1 MLIPKQNTEGKTPD
15 PKQTEIAV
23 WAISVFV
30 LEIFL
35 LKASLISL

>member
-1 MLIPKQNTEGKTPD
+1 MQDTKGKTPGL
-15 PKQTEIAV
+15 KQTEIAV